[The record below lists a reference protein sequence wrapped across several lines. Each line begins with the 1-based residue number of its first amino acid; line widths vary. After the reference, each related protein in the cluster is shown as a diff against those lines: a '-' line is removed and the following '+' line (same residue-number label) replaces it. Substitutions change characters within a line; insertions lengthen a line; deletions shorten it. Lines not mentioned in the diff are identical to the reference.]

1 VPVEKIWTT
10 NGVEFEFMVSA
21 TYLTTS
27 KFTITEEGHIREM
40 GMAGFTNWWFYL
52 RDFAD
57 AKQTAKP

>member
-1 VPVEKIWTT
+1 VPDDCVVFICHQSIPHRWLFF
-10 NGVEFEFMVSA
+10 NHIVPA
-21 TYLTTS
+21 
-27 KFTITEEGHIREM
+27 EEGHIREM